1 MPNPVFDFSLE
12 WKRAAEPPQ
21 PHPAFTAWTP
31 NVTAA
36 GFDITA
42 LQQPD
47 WLNRLPAAAADHQG
61 SSSSS
66 HVVVPHFIVAS
77 RGATAYKPAPVRKV
91 SIATHCSV
99 DMLHRIA
106 AMAEASDMVMS
117 VSVLVQK
124 SVGLSIALIKRL
136 RECSADFERLVDITL
151 VLMTRAG
158 EYDDVKGNASFADI
172 VQQSSGAFTKR
183 SCAKVFRRGF
193 AMLVPHSAHA
203 TSYPAALMQRVAQQ
217 SVLAAYTLPLE
228 LSMVPS
234 VALGAVVETA
244 LSIAP
249 SQQSTS
255 QAQAAFVVSGRLR
268 LVSLY
273 DELMWCRVR
282 AEHVIACAADSG
294 RPEAAVRG
302 WQRTGA

>member
-1 MPNPVFDFSLE
+1 MLSKPADSHYPHPQGMGWLT
-12 WKRAAEPPQ
+12 RAEPPQ

-31 NVTAA
+31 NVTVA

-47 WLNRLPAAAADHQG
+47 WLSRLPAATADHQG
-61 SSSSS
+61 SSPS
-66 HVVVPHFIVAS
+66 HVVVPHFILAS

-91 SIATHCSV
+91 SIATHCSI

-106 AMAEASDMVMS
+106 AMAEASDMVIS
-117 VSVLVQK
+117 VCVLVQR
-124 SVGLSIALIKRL
+124 SVRLSIVLIKRL

-172 VQQSSGAFTKR
+172 VQQSSGAFAER

-193 AMLVPHSAHA
+193 AMLMPRPAHG
-203 TSYPAALMQRVAQQ
+203 TYYPAALMQRAAQQ
-217 SVLAAYTLPLE
+217 SVLSEYTLPLE

-234 VALGAVVETA
+234 VALGAVFETA
-244 LSIAP
+244 LSITS

-255 QAQAAFVVSGRLR
+255 QAQAAFVVSGRSH
-268 LVSLY
+268 LVSQ
-273 DELMWCRVR
+273 
-282 AEHVIACAADSG
+282 
-294 RPEAAVRG
+294 RP
-302 WQRTGA
+302 